1 MKCFFQVILWG
12 LLVTVLMEIILAQT
26 AKRLGFKVIV
36 YATNEGSPTLADADV
51 KIVGDFSDKAKLQ
64 DFY

>member
-1 MKCFFQVILWG
+1 MG
-12 LLVTVLMEIILAQT
+12 NEVLFPGDTLGIIGDSSNGIILAQT

-51 KIVGDFSDKAKLQ
+51 KIVGDFSD
-64 DFY
+64 